1 MFVVYYRT
9 AIRMVPSQLSVCMGV
24 VERQAYFA
32 YRGVHVSRIFMFLVW
47 NAASIRR
54 DGRDMGA

>member
-1 MFVVYYRT
+1 
-9 AIRMVPSQLSVCMGV
+9 MVSSQLSVCMGV